1 MNMQLKR
8 CNSIAYRKNI
18 NTNIIQKNNLI
29 KNDYE
34 LDMDFALKSI
44 NNPQL
49 KFTNMLRRNPNKDAN
64 YAFLRKKYFENK
76 NKKMDLISE
85 FEIVELEYKS
95 ESKKERFHKLLNQ
108 THNNIFSTLPAMIK
122 CKYFDNKAFQL
133 FAEWIDKNHVRVNFI
148 DVHHLVFPTPNKE
161 RGEKTVNLTEKYNEL
176 KDYSVCLSK
185 IKSQR

>member
-49 KFTNMLRRNPNKDAN
+49 KFTNMLR
-64 YAFLRKKYFENK
+64 
-76 NKKMDLISE
+76 
-85 FEIVELEYKS
+85 
-95 ESKKERFHKLLNQ
+95 
-108 THNNIFSTLPAMIK
+108 
-122 CKYFDNKAFQL
+122 
-133 FAEWIDKNHVRVNFI
+133 
-148 DVHHLVFPTPNKE
+148 
-161 RGEKTVNLTEKYNEL
+161 
-176 KDYSVCLSK
+176 
-185 IKSQR
+185 